1 MGGKHSLW
9 LVRSTSSDLLFSG
22 FSVFCFYLSVDAY
35 IANPK
40 TECIVIKMKN
50 LTATICLTIAV
61 LLGFVLGIAWMS
73 IGNDALDGEYL
84 RALKTMGGSGI
95 NWIDAIFRYCVVLL
109 VNIAKVLGISYEA
122 LNIWVFIIIQPMII
136 VVLLGWVL
144 KLQRKVKKVR

>member
-1 MGGKHSLW
+1 M
-9 LVRSTSSDLLFSG
+9 R
-22 FSVFCFYLSVDAY
+22 
-35 IANPK
+35 
-40 TECIVIKMKN
+40 N
-50 LTATICLTIAV
+50 LTATICLTVAV

-122 LNIWVFIIIQPMII
+122 LNIWVFIIFQQMII

-144 KLQRKVKKVR
+144 KLRRKVKKVR